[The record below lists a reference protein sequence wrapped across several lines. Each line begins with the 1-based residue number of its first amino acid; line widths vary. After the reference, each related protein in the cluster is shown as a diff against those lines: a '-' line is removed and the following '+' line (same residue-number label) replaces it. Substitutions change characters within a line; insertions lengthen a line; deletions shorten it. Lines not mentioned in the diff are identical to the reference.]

1 MFAGLLT
8 GIAFVHVFVAGSSY
22 LIYGGEG
29 GAGWGKGVVDEEEER
44 FLWPQRH
51 TLSNKEAQLP
61 H

>member
-8 GIAFVHVFVAGSSY
+8 GIVFARVLVAGSSY

-29 GAGWGKGVVDEEEER
+29 GARWGKGVVDEEEEC